1 MLIYLSEDML
11 SVFDESLRTIER
23 LMLEQIENA
32 RVSSIRVDKVVLV
45 GGFGDSPAL
54 KAYLE
59 ASLNRMNKQYC
70 TNTELI
76 GASANTS
83 AIGVAVGALKRAEDK
98 ENGAKR
104 IPNLSIGVY
113 YHVPDDPEA
122 EFTPEV
128 LAQPWSYSELSQ
140 QEYIMNTI
148 KWHIKAV
155 SLYLQS
161 DIILRTLWLT
171 ARL

>member
-1 MLIYLSEDML
+1 MLIHLSEDML
-11 SVFDESLRTIER
+11 SVFDDSLKTIEG
-23 LMLEQIENA
+23 LMRDQIEKA
-32 RVSSIRVDKVVLV
+32 RASSIKVDKVVLV

-54 KAYLE
+54 KAYLDV
-59 ASLNRMNKQYC
+59 SLKRVNNQYH
-70 TNTELI
+70 TNTQLI
-76 GASANTS
+76 AASANTS
-83 AIGVAVGALKRAEDK
+83 AIGVAVGALRRAEDK

-122 EFTPEV
+122 FSPEV
-128 LAQPWSYSELSQ
+128 LGQLWSYSELSRE
-140 QEYIMNTI
+140 EYIMNTI

-155 SLYLQS
+155 SLCLHS
-161 DIILRTLWLT
+161 DIVLRTPWLI

>member
-23 LMLEQIENA
+23 FMLDQIENA

-54 KAYLE
+54 KAYLD
-59 ASLNRMNKQYC
+59 ASLKRVNKQYC

-76 GASANTS
+76 SASANTS

-98 ENGAKR
+98 DNGAKR
-104 IPNLSIGVY
+104 IPSLSIGVY
-113 YHVPDDPEA
+113 YHVPDDPE
-122 EFTPEV
+122 EFSPEV
-128 LAQPWSYSELSQ
+128 LAQLWSYSELSQ
-140 QEYIMNTI
+140 QQYIMNTI

-155 SLYLQS
+155 SLYLHS
-161 DIILRTLWLT
+161 DIVLRTLLLI